1 MGPLA
6 GLRVVELQGIGPG
19 PFCGMMLADMGA
31 EIIRVDRSAAVGSG
45 ARTADVLA
53 RGRKSIAVDLKNP
66 QGVETVLK
74 LVETADVL
82 LEGFRPGVT
91 ERLGLGPDVCLE
103 RNPKL
108 VYGRMTGWGQ
118 TGTMA
123 HAAGHDINYI
133 SLSGVLHAI
142 GEAGSRP
149 TPPLNLVGD
158 FGGGGMLLAFGI
170 VAALYERGVSGKGQV
185 IDAAMTDG
193 SALLANS
200 IFGLMGQGV
209 WNHNRGSNLLDGGAH
224 FYGTYETKDARF
236 VSIGSIEPQF
246 YALLLEKTGLAH
258 DPELAKQMSR
268 DDWPKLREKL
278 AAVLATKTRDEWD
291 EIMLGT
297 DICYAPI
304 LNFDEAVAHPHNQ
317 ARNTFVASA
326 DIVQAAPAPRFSR
339 TEPELPEPPVAPGE
353 HSEEVLASMGLDAA
367 AIAELKASGAVA

>member
-1 MGPLA
+1 MGPLT

-45 ARTADVLA
+45 ARSADVLA

-82 LEGFRPGVT
+82 LEGFRPSVT

-142 GEAGSRP
+142 GEPGSRP

-193 SALLANS
+193 SALLMNS

-209 WNHNRGSNLLDGGAH
+209 WNQNRGSNLLDGGAH
-224 FYGTYETKDARF
+224 FYGTYETKDGRF

-246 YALLLEKTGLAH
+246 YALLLEKTGLDQ
-258 DPELAKQMSR
+258 DPDLAQQMSR

-353 HSEEVLASMGLDAA
+353 HSEEVLASIGLDAA
-367 AIAELKASGAVA
+367 AIAELKSSGAVV

>member
-45 ARTADVLA
+45 ARSSDVLA
-53 RGRKSIAVDLKNP
+53 RGRKSVAVDLKNP
-66 QGVETVLK
+66 EGVETVLK
-74 LVETADVL
+74 LVESADVL

-91 ERLGLGPDVCLE
+91 ERLGLGPDVCLA

-108 VYGRMTGWGQ
+108 IYGRMTGWGQ

-142 GEAGSRP
+142 GEGNSRP

-170 VAALYERGVSGKGQV
+170 VAALYERATSGQGQV

-193 SALLANS
+193 SALLMNS
-200 IFGLMGQGV
+200 IFGLMSQGV
-209 WNHNRGSNLLDGGAH
+209 WNQNRGSNLLDGGAH
-224 FYGTYETKDARF
+224 FYGTYETKDGKH
-236 VSIGSIEPQF
+236 VSLGSIEPQF
-246 YALLLEKTGLAH
+246 YALLLEKTGLDQ
-258 DPELAKQMSR
+258 DPDLAKQMSR
-268 DDWPKLREKL
+268 DDWPMLREKL
-278 AAVLATKTRDEWD
+278 AAVMATKTRDEWD
-291 EIMLGT
+291 GIMLGT

-304 LNFDEAVAHPHNQ
+304 LNFEEAVEHPHNQ
-317 ARNTFVASA
+317 ARQTFVNSA
-326 DIVQAAPAPRFSR
+326 DITQAAPAPRFSR
-339 TEPELPEPPVAPGE
+339 TEPELPQPPVAPGQHTDE
-353 HSEEVLASMGLDAA
+353 ILAGIGLGAA
-367 AIAELKASGAVA
+367 AIVDLKESGAVA